1 MDPLREELARL
12 EEELDAEGTEL
23 PAVALQVPVAELHM
37 RNVHIETRPDAT
49 IRAAINLMV
58 EHNVGCLAVVSDG
71 RLAGILSERDILR
84 KVAPDF
90 DDAGVRTVSEIMTAE
105 PGVLPSG
112 STVAEAIRVMHEG
125 HYRHLPI
132 VDAERRVEA
141 VVSVRNILEY
151 VVDHFPSEV
160 LNLPPHP
167 VERKPMVTP
176 EGA

>member
-1 MDPLREELARL
+1 MDPLREELDRL
-12 EEELDAEGTEL
+12 EEEFDHVATAL
-23 PAVALQVPVAELHM
+23 PDVALQVPVAELHM
-37 RNVHIETRPDAT
+37 RNVHIETTPTAT
-49 IRAAINLMV
+49 IREAIDLMV
-58 EHNVGCLAVVSDG
+58 SHNVGCLAVVSGG

-90 DDAGVRTVSEIMTAE
+90 DDADTRSVSEVMTAT

-112 STVAEAIRVMHEG
+112 STVADAIRVMHEG
-125 HYRHLPI
+125 HFRHLPI
-132 VDAERRVEA
+132 IDKERRVEA
-141 VVSVRNILEY
+141 VVSVRNLLEY

-167 VERKPMVTP
+167 VDRKPMVTA